1 MPTLAL
7 TVNGVP
13 HTLDVA
19 GNRFLAEVLRYD
31 LGLTGTKIGC
41 NEAECGACTVIVNG
55 RSVDSCIFP
64 AFKAQHA
71 SVQTIE
77 GVAPE
82 WQGRC
87 AGCTKEQCDEQPE
100 AAAVGQSGASLAVQG
115 QGEARLGAQMLEGD
129 DELALLHPLQQAFVV
144 HGATQCG
151 YCTPGFI
158 MQVKTLLDANPNPT
172 DEEIKH
178 CLKDTYCRCTGYTAI
193 VTAIKA
199 AGEQMR
205 TGHLPLPHL
214 PETVEALAAVGQPL
228 PRPDAIAKV
237 TGQALYTDDYLFEG
251 MLHGATL
258 RSDYPH
264 ARILAIDTSGALAQ
278 AGVRA
283 VLTHADVPGEARHGL
298 VEYDWPVFA
307 GGPFPARYVGDPIA
321 LVVADTNEQAHAA
334 LKHVRVEYEVL
345 PAVTDPVA
353 ARQPD
358 APVLHP
364 DRPTGNLLKH
374 IKVRHGDVEAG
385 FAEADVIVERTY
397 RTPMTEHA
405 FLEPECSVAVPPQW
419 DDPHYGPH
427 DKLTIYVG
435 SQIPYADRHQVARC
449 LGLPEEQV
457 RVKGAVMGGGFG
469 GKEDIAGQ
477 AHAALAATITGRP
490 VKVLY
495 TREESLRF
503 HPKRH
508 ATLIRIKTGARRDGV
523 LTAVE
528 AELYGDSGAYASL
541 GEKVMTRATTHATGP
556 YVVGSA
562 KIDCYAMYTNNA
574 PCGAFRGFGVTQS
587 AFAVE
592 SNMDM
597 VAQQLGMDPVE
608 LRRIN
613 GMTVGT
619 TTATGQLL
627 RHSVGLLEC
636 LAQVENEIRRQQEEM
651 GLGARPS
658 LWAPYRV
665 GAKAYAWG
673 IAAGYKNTGLGGGAP
688 DKAEAEVEVYV
699 NGTASIR
706 TSSAEMGQNLVGV
719 LAACTAEE
727 LGLPFRNVHVLVM
740 DTDLAPDGG
749 PTTASRQTFVS
760 GNAARLAARSMR
772 ERIQGV
778 LAEKFDVPPEVIE
791 FHEGLAYVDE
801 ARLSA
806 VQAGGL
812 TGGEAGGQTLG
823 EAQGPSNGH
832 ANGQANGHADGE
844 AKPKVRGPLAA
855 TRTIAF
861 AEAVKLLID
870 EGRSPKL
877 RYEYWAPKTQPLGTG
892 GDMHVAFSYAVH
904 AALVSVDVETGE
916 IAVERVV
923 SAHDVGR
930 AINPLSLAG
939 QIEGGIVMGLGN
951 ALTEHYVEEN
961 GVPWTR
967 HLGQYKMPGIK
978 HAPQMTNFIVE
989 HAVPDGPYGAKGV
1002 GEISSIPISPAI
1014 TNAIYHATGVR
1025 CLSLPLDQDALLL
1038 AMKHGE
1044 HETIRRWG
1052 DPPAR

>member
-1 MPTLAL
+1 
-7 TVNGVP
+7 
-13 HTLDVA
+13 
-19 GNRFLAEVLRYD
+19 LAEVLRYD

-55 RSVDSCIFP
+55 RSVDSCIYP

-71 SVQTIE
+71 DVLTIE
-77 GVAPE
+77 GVSGA
-82 WQGRC
+82 WQRC
-87 AGCTKEQCDEQPE
+87 EGCTKDTCDEQ
-100 AAAVGQSGASLAVQG
+100 
-115 QGEARLGAQMLEGD
+115 GAQPGAVAPLQD
-129 DELALLHPLQQAFVV
+129 DEIALLHPLQQAFVL

-158 MQVKTLLDANPNPT
+158 MQVKTLLDTNPNPT

-178 CLKDTYCRCTGYTAI
+178 CLKDTYCRCTGYVSILTAI
-193 VTAIKA
+193 RA
-199 AGEQMR
+199 AAELMR

-214 PETVEALAAVGQPL
+214 PETVAALDAVGQPL

-237 TGQALYTDDYLFEG
+237 TGQALYTDDYLFDG

-258 RSDYPH
+258 RSEHPH
-264 ARILAIDTSGALAQ
+264 ARILAIDTCAALAQ
-278 AGVRA
+278 PGVHA
-283 VLTHADVPGEARHGL
+283 VLTHADIPGDPRHGL

-307 GGPFPARYVGDPIA
+307 GGSYPARYVGDPIA
-321 LVVADTNEQAHAA
+321 LVVADTMEQAQEA
-334 LKHVRVEYEVL
+334 LAHIRVEYEVL

-374 IKVRHGDVEAG
+374 IKVRHGDVEEG
-385 FAEADVIVERTY
+385 FARADVIVERTY
-397 RTPMTEHA
+397 RTPTTEHA
-405 FLEPECSVAVPPQW
+405 FLEPECSVAVPPGW
-419 DDPHYGPH
+419 EDSRYGLH

-449 LGLPEEQV
+449 LGLPEEKV
-457 RVKGAVMGGGFG
+457 RIKGAVMGGGFG

-477 AHAALAATITGRP
+477 AHAALAATVTGRP
-490 VKVLY
+490 VKILY

-523 LTAVE
+523 ITAVE

-592 SNMDM
+592 SNMDIL
-597 VAQQLGMDPVE
+597 AEQLGIDPVE

-627 RHSVGLLEC
+627 RHSVGLMEC
-636 LAQVENEIRRQQEEM
+636 LAQVEEEIRRQQLEM
-651 GLGARPS
+651 GLAPVTHANGKRQGAEERTS

-673 IAAGYKNTGLGGGAP
+673 LAAGYKNTGLGGGAP
-688 DKAEAEVEVYV
+688 DKAEAEVEVFV

-727 LGLPFRNVHVLVM
+727 LGLSFRHVHVLVM

-801 ARLSA
+801 ARLAS
-806 VQAGGL
+806 VQTAAGSDGNGN
-812 TGGEAGGQTLG
+812 T
-823 EAQGPSNGH
+823 NGH
-832 ANGQANGHADGE
+832 ENGTANGKNGNH
-844 AKPKVRGPLAA
+844 LT

-861 AEAVKLLID
+861 ADAVKLMID

-930 AINPLSLAG
+930 AINPLSLSG

-951 ALTEHYVEEN
+951 ALTEHYVEEH
-961 GVPWTR
+961 GIPWTR

-978 HAPQMTNFIVE
+978 HAPSMTNFVIE

-1014 TNAIYHATGVR
+1014 TNAIYNAVGVR
-1025 CLSLPLDQDALLL
+1025 CLALPVDQDALLL
-1038 AMKHGE
+1038 AMRRGQS
-1044 HETIRRWG
+1044 ETDRRWG
-1052 DPPAR
+1052 DPPVR

>member
-1 MPTLAL
+1 M
-7 TVNGVP
+7 
-13 HTLDVA
+13 
-19 GNRFLAEVLRYD
+19 
-31 LGLTGTKIGC
+31 
-41 NEAECGACTVIVNG
+41 
-55 RSVDSCIFP
+55 
-64 AFKAQHA
+64 
-71 SVQTIE
+71 
-77 GVAPE
+77 
-82 WQGRC
+82 
-87 AGCTKEQCDEQPE
+87 
-100 AAAVGQSGASLAVQG
+100 
-115 QGEARLGAQMLEGD
+115 
-129 DELALLHPLQQAFVV
+129 
-144 HGATQCG
+144 
-151 YCTPGFI
+151 
-158 MQVKTLLDANPNPT
+158 
-172 DEEIKH
+172 
-178 CLKDTYCRCTGYTAI
+178 
-193 VTAIKA
+193 
-199 AGEQMR
+199 
-205 TGHLPLPHL
+205 
-214 PETVEALAAVGQPL
+214 
-228 PRPDAIAKV
+228 
-237 TGQALYTDDYLFEG
+237 
-251 MLHGATL
+251 
-258 RSDYPH
+258 
-264 ARILAIDTSGALAQ
+264 
-278 AGVRA
+278 
-283 VLTHADVPGEARHGL
+283 
-298 VEYDWPVFA
+298 
-307 GGPFPARYVGDPIA
+307 GDPIA
-321 LVVADTNEQAHAA
+321 LVVADSSELAQEA
-334 LKHVRVEYEVL
+334 LQQIKVEYDVL
-345 PAVTDPVA
+345 PAVTDPVS

-374 IKVRHGDVEAG
+374 IKVRHGDLAQG

-405 FLEPECSVAVPPQW
+405 FLEPECSLAVPAGW
-419 DDPHYGPH
+419 LDPAYGLH
-427 DKLTIYVG
+427 EKLTIYVG

-477 AHAALAATITGRP
+477 AHAALAATVTGRP

-508 ATLIRIKTGARRDGV
+508 ATLIRMKTGARRDGV
-523 LTAVE
+523 ITAVE

-556 YVVGSA
+556 YIVGSA

-592 SNMDM
+592 SNMDIL
-597 VAQQLGMDPVE
+597 AEQLGIDPVK

-613 GMTVGT
+613 GMSVGA
-619 TTATGQLL
+619 TTATGQVL
-627 RHSVGLLEC
+627 RFSVGLQEC
-636 LAQVENEIRRQQEEM
+636 LAKVEDEIRRQQTELGRAGNNDE
-651 GLGARPS
+651 GLAAP
-658 LWAPYRV
+658 LWTPWRA
-665 GAKAYAWG
+665 GSKMYAWG
-673 IAAGYKNTGLGGGAP
+673 LAAGYKNTGLGGGAP
-688 DKAEAEVEVYV
+688 DKAEAEVEVYP
-699 NGTASIR
+699 NGTAAIR

-719 LAACTAEE
+719 LAAATAQE
-727 LGLPFRNVHVLVM
+727 LGLPFGRVHVLVM

-760 GNAARLAARSMR
+760 GNAARLAARTMR

-778 LAEKFDVPPEVIE
+778 LAEKFDVPPDVID

-801 ARLSA
+801 ARLA
-806 VQAGGL
+806 AIQEAN
-812 TGGEAGGQTLG
+812 GEGTANGRTNGR
-823 EAQGPSNGH
+823 SNGH
-832 ANGQANGHADGE
+832 NGHQ
-844 AKPKVRGPLAA
+844 RSS
-855 TRTIAF
+855 TRTISF
-861 AEAVKLLID
+861 ADAVQLLID
-870 EGRSPKL
+870 EGRAPKL

-930 AINPLSLAG
+930 AINPLSLSG

-978 HAPQMTNFIVE
+978 HAPAMANFIVE

-1014 TNAIYHATGVR
+1014 TNAIYNAVGVR
-1025 CLSLPLDQDALLL
+1025 CLSLPVDQDALLL
-1038 AMKHGE
+1038 AMKRGE
-1044 HETIRRWG
+1044 RETERRWG
-1052 DPPAR
+1052 DLPQRQA